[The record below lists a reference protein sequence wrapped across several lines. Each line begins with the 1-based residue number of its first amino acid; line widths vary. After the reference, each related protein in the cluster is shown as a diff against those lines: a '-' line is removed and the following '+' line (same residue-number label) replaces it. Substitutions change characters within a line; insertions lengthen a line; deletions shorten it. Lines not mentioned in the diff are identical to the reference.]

1 MFKQFEIILTIVLMT
16 LSTVFLFFIIWRLRS
31 IFIKRKVRIPI
42 WNKKVGIL
50 NRAAKLVLVVV
61 LFLMVPGVI
70 YFFFI
75 VTLPTAVA
83 RPYAKTLFVI
93 IFSAWSLLEIFL
105 CASIS
110 EKLLKGSL
118 FRRAVFSISVI
129 LCIAV
134 NVYLFPVLIK
144 SLPYPGEEECVILEL
159 PVRGTWLAGHAGAS
173 DITNGHLINR
183 YAIDILKLGSDG
195 RFFKFGEKSV
205 TDFYSYNE
213 PVYAP
218 ANGQVVQVV
227 DSLES
232 DVLGNQD
239 IDNPG
244 GNYVIFDI
252 GDGKYV
258 YFAHFKKGSIIVEKG
273 QFLKTGEIIG
283 RIGNSGYSTH
293 PHLHMHV
300 QNKATANRE
309 GRITYP
315 FRFHKMFRKR
325 VLFWIEIRNGYLLR
339 NDIFCGSRSSQ
350 T

>member
-1 MFKQFEIILTIVLMT
+1 V
-16 LSTVFLFFIIWRLRS
+16 
-31 IFIKRKVRIPI
+31 PI
-42 WNKKVGIL
+42 WNENVGIR
-50 NRAAKLVLVVV
+50 NRVAKLFLAIA
-61 LFLMVPGVI
+61 LLLMVPSVI

-75 VTLPTAVA
+75 IILPTAVI
-83 RPYAKTLFVI
+83 RPFAKTLFCI
-93 IFSAWSLLEIFL
+93 IFSAWSLLEIIL

-110 EKLLKGSL
+110 EKLLKGSF
-118 FRRAVFSISVI
+118 FRRAAFLVSVI

-134 NVYLFPVLIK
+134 VVYTFPQLTK

-173 DITNGHLINR
+173 DITNGHLTNR

-195 RFFKFGEKSV
+195 RFFKGKEQSV

-218 ANGQVVQVV
+218 AHGQVVQVV
-227 DSLES
+227 DALES
-232 DVLGNQD
+232 DILGSQD

-252 GDGKYV
+252 GNGKYV
-258 YFAHFKKGSIIVEKG
+258 YFAHFKKGSILVEEG
-273 QFLKTGEIIG
+273 QFLTAGEIIG

-300 QNKATANRE
+300 QNKATSDRE

-315 FRFHKMFRKR
+315 FRFHTMCRKR
-325 VLFWIEIRNGYLLR
+325 VLFWAEVRNGYLLR
-339 NDIFCGSRSSQ
+339 NDIFRD
-350 T
+350 